1 MPPAPMATGFNQ
13 LLFLFQNPCL
23 FARPLLLAT
32 WAPELPAAGIT
43 GVVTGPG
50 ERVSLSAAVVL
61 SVSVA
66 LTGETVLPG
75 VLASV
80 SAPADEEVG
89 TPLLKEAGDAEAAP
103 SRESILLLPADESS
117 TV

>member
-23 FARPLLLAT
+23 VARPLLLAT

-61 SVSVA
+61 SVSVV
-66 LTGETVLPG
+66 LTGRPVRPGPLPS
-75 VLASV
+75 AS
-80 SAPADEEVG
+80 AAEDDEVM
-89 TPLLKEAGDAEAAP
+89 TALLKEPECCAMG
-103 SRESILLLPADESS
+103 
-117 TV
+117 